1 MQQQHLRQ
9 QQQQQHQQQQHQK
22 PYAFAT
28 LFLSWLES
36 LVFLFFVSSVV
47 FLGPST

>member
-1 MQQQHLRQ
+1 MQ

-28 LFLSWLES
+28 LFLSWLVS
-36 LVFLFFVSSVV
+36 YFSCVFGAKHLNMI
-47 FLGPST
+47 GA